1 MSNTINIPFPVNLA
15 NQLNLNHHDF
25 KIEIQRL
32 SIIKLY
38 EIGEISSSNAAKIL
52 GIKKVEFLDLIS
64 KYNVSYIDQN
74 IDLLTDLN
82 NA

>member
-1 MSNTINIPFPVNLA
+1 MSSTIDIPFPINLA
-15 NQLNLNHHDF
+15 NQLNLNPQDF

-38 EIGEISSSNAAKIL
+38 EIGEISSANAAKIL
-52 GIKKVEFLDLIS
+52 GIKKIEFLDLIN
-64 KYNVSYIDQN
+64 KYNVSYIDHN
-74 IDLLTDLN
+74 IDLLSDLN